1 MTYYSV
7 PPLSRIISLSYS
19 NGDGKFKSSTVA
31 SYFNQDGVLTNS
43 NYQRFSARANTEYV
57 FSKIVKVGVNLAPS
71 FSINNSPQSDGN
83 WTEDKGS
90 ILQGAM
96 LTTPLAP
103 YKNEDGSIPLVAS
116 GPGLFDNPNWYNVVR
131 LNKNKASSPSDR
143 ERLLGGRA
151 GQRLKVKT
159 SINADLTQNKWN
171 SFKPST
177 SGEIYKAPYQIPEAK
192 ESNNLFYTWLWENTA
207 TYSKQIKDHSFD
219 LLFGISAQKYH
230 SEYTMVTGTN
240 FPDDKISTFNAAP
253 TITADGNINEW
264 SLLSYIGRINYN
276 YKGKYLLSAAMR
288 RDGSSRF
295 GKNNRWGN
303 FPSVSAGWILSD
315 EEFMKPLEKT
325 ISFLK
330 ARISYGIVGNDQIG
344 NYTRIWRQSLPRTA
358 TSITP
363 WPAAEASREWET
375 RIWAGKGISKSMSVR
390 MSVSSIISLSIMYDY
405 YSKRTDALLFSLS
418 TDLFRLLQ
426 YQSNAGKLK
435 FWDMV
440 LYPQEP

>member
-1 MTYYSV
+1 
-7 PPLSRIISLSYS
+7 
-19 NGDGKFKSSTVA
+19 
-31 SYFNQDGVLTNS
+31 
-43 NYQRFSARANTEYV
+43 
-57 FSKIVKVGVNLAPS
+57 
-71 FSINNSPQSDGN
+71 
-83 WTEDKGS
+83 
-90 ILQGAM
+90 M

-131 LNKNKASSPSDR
+131 LNKNKTQNTHLIANAFLEVEPVKD
-143 ERLLGGRA
+143 
-151 GQRLKVKT
+151 LKVKT

-303 FPSVSAGWILSD
+303 FPSVSAGWILS
-315 EEFMKPLEKT
+315 
-325 ISFLK
+325 
-330 ARISYGIVGNDQIG
+330 
-344 NYTRIWRQSLPRTA
+344 TR
-358 TSITP
+358 
-363 WPAAEASREWET
+363 
-375 RIWAGKGISKSMSVR
+375 
-390 MSVSSIISLSIMYDY
+390 SS
-405 YSKRTDALLFSLS
+405 
-418 TDLFRLLQ
+418 
-426 YQSNAGKLK
+426 
-435 FWDMV
+435 
-440 LYPQEP
+440 